1 MQDIGAFLGSHIFE
15 LIFTGIVRLLT
26 WWVKRYLK
34 LEREH
39 NKSEQQKFR
48 EDILNEAQ
56 KDNKKLDVRINAVE
70 EQLNHFLGALLSLQG
85 SLFREFC
92 EELLEPGRV
101 ITVDEFEQFE
111 NDYQVYKSLGGNH
124 RGDTL
129 HDSVVRKFN
138 KHVQKEEIK

>member
-15 LIFTGIVRLLT
+15 LIFTGIVGLLT

>member
-1 MQDIGAFLGSHIFE
+1 MPDIGAFLSSHIFE
-15 LIFTGIVRLLT
+15 LIFTGIVGVLT

-34 LEREH
+34 LEHEH

-48 EDILNEAQ
+48 KDILNEAQ
-56 KDNKKLDVRINAVE
+56 EDNKKLDARIDAVE
-70 EQLNHFLGALLSLQG
+70 KQLNHFLGALLSLQG

-101 ITVDEFEQFE
+101 ITIDEFEQFE